1 MLNCLFLEGGRMA
14 GKDIIIMRQK
24 ELKRLHVVHKVMEGE
39 LTQVEAAEILSLSE
53 RQIGRIVTR
62 IREEGDNGIQHRSRG
77 KESHRRLPKKLKD
90 RVVALY
96 VQKYKGF
103 GPTFTAEKLFEIDAI
118 GLSKET
124 VRKWLLE
131 AGQWQKDRKPRTHRQ
146 WRERKWHCGQMVQMD
161 GSHHDWFEGRRPKCV
176 LMGYIDDATSRIFCR
191 FYEYEGTIPAM
202 DSFKRYSRAHG
213 LPMSVYFDK
222 HTTYK
227 STAEPSIED
236 EINATEPLSE
246 FGRALRELGVELIH
260 AHSPQAKG
268 RVERMFNTLQDRL
281 VKEMTLRGIT
291 TIEEANTYLKS
302 YLSAHN
308 KRFAVKPKEQND
320 LHRDV
325 PKGFNLDTVLCIR
338 TERTLRNDFT
348 IAHNGKLYQIQEVV
362 KSKKV
367 LVQER
372 VNGTMLITQ
381 NDTRLKFKEITAR
394 PQKQQKPARMHRKR
408 KVHIP
413 STDHPWRKWNYQVSD
428 KQENQREKLIEVAA

>member
-39 LTQVEAAEILSLSE
+39 LTQVEAAEIVSLSE
-53 RQIGRIVTR
+53 RQIGRIVKR

-90 RVVALY
+90 RVIGLY

-103 GPTFTAEKLFEIDAI
+103 GPTFTAEKLSEIDDIA
-118 GLSKET
+118 LSKET

-146 WRERKWHCGQMVQMD
+146 WRERKWHSGQMVQMD

-202 DSFKRYSRAHG
+202 DSFKRYIRAHG

-236 EINATEPLSE
+236 EINGTEPLSE
-246 FGRALRELGVELIH
+246 FGRAVRELGVDLIH

-302 YLSAHN
+302 YLSSHN

-320 LHRDV
+320 LHRGV

-338 TERTLRNDFT
+338 TERTLRNDST
-348 IAHNGKLYQIQEVV
+348 IAHNGKLYQIQETVT
-362 KSKKV
+362 SKKV

-381 NDTRLKFKEITAR
+381 NNARLKFKEITTR
-394 PQKQQKPARMHRKR
+394 PQKQQQPARMHRKR

-413 STDHPWRKWNYQVSD
+413 SADHPWRKWNPQVSD
-428 KQENQREKLIEVAA
+428 KQKNQREKLIEVAA